1 MHDLLEFPEELIAVE
16 ETLHGI
22 FENTQ
27 GLIREAGEYVLEGR
41 GKSLRPRLVFLSARV
56 NAPDII
62 IAKDSP
68 VLRIA
73 ACVELLHTASL
84 LHDDVVDNATLR
96 RGRPSVNA
104 QFGADVSIL
113 LADYLFS
120 QAFQLIISCAS
131 VQALSIL
138 CETTRK
144 MSASE
149 LRQIE
154 LRSEMLTEDNYLEII
169 ESKTASLFSACAEL
183 GALISNAPEMQRA
196 ALAEY
201 GRNLGMVFQIADDAL
216 DYTAADPQWGKSVGG
231 DLAQGKPTLPLI
243 HVFET
248 ATSIDRANLQRHLRN
263 GCELS
268 DILPLIEKY
277 HGLEYAR
284 ATAQRYATN
293 ALENA
298 SNFASGAARVP
309 FESLCTFALDRGY

>member
-1 MHDLLEFPEELIAVE
+1 LLEFPEELIAVE

-22 FENTQ
+22 FENTR
-27 GLIREAGEYVLEGR
+27 GLIHEAGEYVLEGR
-41 GKSLRPRLVFLSARV
+41 GKSLRPRLVFLSARA
-56 NAPDII
+56 NAPDIAI
-62 IAKDSP
+62 VKDAP
-68 VLRIA
+68 VLRMA

-84 LHDDVVDNATLR
+84 LHDDVVDNASLR

-120 QAFQLIISCAS
+120 KSFELVISCAS
-131 VQALSIL
+131 TEALGLL

-154 LRSEMLTEDNYLEII
+154 LRSEMPTEEDYLGII
-169 ESKTASLFSACAEL
+169 ESKTASLFATCAEL
-183 GALISNAPEMQRA
+183 GALISAAPDAQRR
-196 ALAEY
+196 ALAEF
-201 GRNLGMVFQIADDAL
+201 GCNLGMVFQIADDAL

-243 HVFET
+243 HTFEA
-248 ATSIDRANLQRHLRN
+248 ATSIDRANLQRYLRN

-277 HGLEYAR
+277 QGLEYAR
-284 ATAQRYATN
+284 ATAQRYAADAMERTTI
-293 ALENA
+293 
-298 SNFASGAARVP
+298 FAPGAARAP
-309 FESLCTFALDRGY
+309 FESLCAFALERGY